1 MGPQGIRKRAAME
14 GRDRVGRPSS
24 AAAEMAE
31 LIDSIG

>member
-1 MGPQGIRKRAAME
+1 MGPEWIRKRAAME
-14 GRDRVGRPSS
+14 GRDRVAWPSS